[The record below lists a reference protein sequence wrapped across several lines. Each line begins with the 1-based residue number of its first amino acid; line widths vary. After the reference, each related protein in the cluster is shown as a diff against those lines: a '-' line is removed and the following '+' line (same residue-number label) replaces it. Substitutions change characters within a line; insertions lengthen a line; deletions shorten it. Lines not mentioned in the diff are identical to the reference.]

1 MRKVDVIIVGAGHGG
16 AQTAIALRNNGFQG
30 SILIIGREPEIP
42 YERPPLSK
50 DYLAGEKPF
59 ERICIR
65 PRAFWDERQIQ
76 LRLGVSVTKLD
87 AASHIVSLDDGTQA
101 HYGHLVWAGGGDP
114 RPLTCDGAELSGIHS
129 VRNRA
134 DVDAIIAE
142 LPDVS
147 QIVIIGGG
155 YIGLEAA
162 AVMTKLG
169 KKIIL
174 LEALPRILARVAGE
188 SLSAFFEA
196 EHRAHGVDLRTHMS
210 VVSFEGKDGRV
221 TGARLADGSLIDAQ
235 MVIVGIGIV
244 PAVGPLHDAGAIGT
258 NGVDVDEYCR
268 TSLADVFAV
277 GDCAAHANAFADGAR
292 IRVESVQNAND
303 QASIVARAICGDP
316 QPYRA
321 TPWFWSNQ
329 YDLRLQTVGLSAGY
343 DNSVIRGDPATRS
356 FSVIYLKAGHVIALD
371 CVNNVK
377 DYSQGRKLVEQRL
390 SLDPAQLADTTYQ
403 LKHWLPG

>member
-1 MRKVDVIIVGAGHGG
+1 MRKVDVIIVGAGHAG

-65 PRAFWDERQIQ
+65 PRAFWDEREIQ
-76 LRLGVSVTKLD
+76 LRLGVSVTRLD

-114 RPLTCDGAELSGIHS
+114 RRLTCDGAELGGIHS

-134 DVDAIIAE
+134 DVDAIVAE
-142 LPDVS
+142 LPDVN

-196 EHRAHGVDLRTHMS
+196 EHRAHGVDLRTQMS
-210 VVSFEGKDGRV
+210 VVSFEGQDGRV

-235 MVIVGIGIV
+235 MVIVGIGII
-244 PAVGPLHDAGAIGT
+244 PAVGPLHDAGAVGT

-356 FSVIYLKAGHVIALD
+356 FSVIYRKAGRVIALD

-390 SLDPAQLADTTYQ
+390 SLDPAQLADTTYP
-403 LKHWLPG
+403 LKHWLPS